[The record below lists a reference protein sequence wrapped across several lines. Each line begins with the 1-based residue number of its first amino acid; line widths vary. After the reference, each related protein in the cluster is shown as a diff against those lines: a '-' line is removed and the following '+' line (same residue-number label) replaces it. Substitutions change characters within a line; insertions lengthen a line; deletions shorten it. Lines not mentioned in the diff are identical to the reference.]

1 MVMMGF
7 RVLPNDLARAKSK
20 VGLVALSKYLRALFL
35 MWVNG
40 EITVSEDDV
49 RRYND

>member
-7 RVLPNDLARAKSK
+7 RVMPSDLAKAKNK
-20 VGLVALSKYLRALFL
+20 AGLVALSKYLRALFL

-40 EITVSEDDV
+40 EVNVSEDDV
-49 RRYND
+49 RRYN